1 MFPSS
6 YFDSPMLTIAMETHI
21 KSLKE
26 GRFAFLD
33 NGDESMTSTSL
44 PNYQKNRKLLIEH
57 SLKLSPIRRM
67 PLHLLHLP
75 PLLWRSQVVQL
86 LLNFLLTWKLY

>member
-26 GRFAFLD
+26 ARITFLD
-33 NGDESMTSTSL
+33 NWDESMTSKSL
-44 PNYQKNRKLLIEH
+44 PNYQKNSLFQLL
-57 SLKLSPIRRM
+57 SNLLLSPSLS
-67 PLHLLHLP
+67 PTVQAKP
-75 PLLWRSQVVQL
+75 FQKAPSQ
-86 LLNFLLTWKLY
+86 FRPR

>member
-44 PNYQKNRKLLIEH
+44 SNYKKNSQFQSLSNLL
-57 SLKLSPIRRM
+57 LSPSLS
-67 PLHLLHLP
+67 PTVQAKPFQKP
-75 PLLWRSQVVQL
+75 PSQ
-86 LLNFLLTWKLY
+86 FRAR